1 VVNLRLL
8 TAAVVCLSPPLV
20 IADWEAD
27 PSDEAQVRGA
37 ETLEQF
43 RESEDEVFQAL
54 FDESYAFVVFPAIKR
69 YSLIAG
75 WASGKGIVVENG
87 RFIGYSRQRRFSLG
101 FQLGYQTQGQTI
113 LFRDRETLEDWKRG
127 TAKFTP
133 QASANSSGSGGAA
146 DTGFNPRVAVFSLTR
161 SGLAVEA
168 SAGTTRYKFTPAP
181 SRD

>member
-1 VVNLRLL
+1 MNLRLPI
-8 TAAVVCLSPPLV
+8 APFVCLMPSLV
-20 IADWEAD
+20 IAEWQPDTE
-27 PSDEAQVRGA
+27 DEWQVLAA

-43 RESEDEVFQAL
+43 RASEDEEFQPL
-54 FDESYAFVVFPAIKR
+54 FDDSYAFVVFPAIKR
-69 YSLIAG
+69 YSLVAG
-75 WASGKGIVVENG
+75 WASGKGVVVEQG
-87 RFIGYSRQRRFSLG
+87 QFIGYSRQRRFSLG
-101 FQLGYQTQGQTI
+101 FQLGYQTQGQII

-146 DTGFNPRVAVFSLTR
+146 DTGFNPRVAVFSLTQ